1 MSDTDSATTTGADAR
16 VLLSTWVNDNDE
28 WVRAIVRGVLST
40 GRALV
45 DSDLDDAYA
54 LFRQE
59 KALDT
64 RTLPKE
70 PPLAVAASPAE
81 SDEVLRITSL
91 SEITGVNALVSG
103 AVITPHE
110 GLTILY
116 GENGTGKT
124 GYSRLFKTLA
134 ASRTEDQILGDV
146 SQETASEQGAL
157 IAYALG
163 ETEHR
168 FRWSGET
175 GGVAPFTR
183 MSIFDSPS
191 VNAHVDADLEYVYV
205 PASLALFN
213 HVNSGIQAVEARIAA
228 DLAALVTGTSAL
240 LSRIPRGATAYPL
253 VETLGAS
260 TDLDALR
267 ALADT
272 TGYVTERIAVLQRA
286 VGALEAGTLS
296 ATIKAQQRVSRVLTQ
311 ATSIAAEI
319 QAFDVDTYNT
329 TRTTVAALE
338 VDYAHIRTEL
348 FEAADLP
355 ADPDDTWK
363 TFVEVGESY
372 RQHLVIAGA
381 HDENRCLYCRQPLG
395 ERAQELVTKYADYLA
410 DKIGADIAE
419 SRKSLATTTATVA
432 TIDAP
437 EVTAWVTELAD
448 QTEVP
453 DFYAHVASIASA
465 LEAVKASTR
474 SGTAVDHELPAR
486 VAAAHAVLTVRLA
499 AVEGEVKELVSEDA
513 NRAEALK
520 TKRRD
525 LDDLTAAAEVGRSWA
540 LIETQV
546 KNAKEADRLTVL
558 GRPTLALRRAVTAL
572 SKIASNALINQSF
585 ATYFA
590 EECESLRA
598 PSLKVEYIGREGSAK
613 RRKVLVKK
621 HRPSKV
627 LSEGEQKVL
636 ALADFL
642 AEARL
647 SGISAPVVFDDPVS
661 SLDHRR
667 INEVAA
673 RIANLAQSAQV
684 IVFTHDLAFTMTLLH
699 LMEQSKRC
707 AYFQIDDE
715 EGKGRVTRSSHP
727 RWDTMK
733 GLKKNINETIAAA
746 HAEEGQT
753 RAALVRTGYGWLRSW
768 CEVFTETELLQGVT
782 QRHQP
787 AVHMTQLGKIKS
799 GALPAAIDPVVRVFE
814 EACRYIDS
822 HSQPLTTL
830 NVSPSLAGL
839 EEHWAELQAA
849 RDAYIHAD
857 D

>member
-1 MSDTDSATTTGADAR
+1 MGDSESSTSSAADAR
-16 VLLSTWVNDNDE
+16 VLLSTWANDNDE
-28 WVRAIVRGVLST
+28 WVRAIVRRVLSA

-45 DSDLDDAYA
+45 DSDVDEVYA

-59 KALDT
+59 KALDS

-70 PPLAVAASPAE
+70 PLLAVAASPAE

-91 SEITGVNALVSG
+91 SEVTGVNALVSG
-103 AVITPHE
+103 AVITPHA
-110 GLTILY
+110 GLTLLY

-134 ASRTEDQILGDV
+134 GSRNADQILGDV
-146 SQETASEQGAL
+146 SQANTTAQSAL
-157 IAYALG
+157 IAYDLG
-163 ETEHR
+163 ETGHT

-213 HVNSGIQAVEARIAA
+213 HVNAAIQVIEARIATE
-228 DLAALVTGTSAL
+228 LAALATGASAL
-240 LSRIPRGATAYPL
+240 LSRIPRDATAYPL

-260 TDLDALR
+260 SDLDTLR
-267 ALADT
+267 ALADAS
-272 TGYVTERIAVLQRA
+272 GDVDGRVAVLQKA
-286 VGALEAGTLS
+286 VAALEAGTLS
-296 ATIKAQQRVSRVLTQ
+296 TTIRAQQRVARVLAQ
-311 ATSIAAEI
+311 ASSVAARIE
-319 QAFDVDTYNT
+319 AFDIDAFNT
-329 TRTTVAALE
+329 TRTTIAALE
-338 VDYAHIRTEL
+338 IDYALVRAEL

-355 ADPDDTWK
+355 ATPDDTWK
-363 TFVEVGESY
+363 TFVEAGESY
-372 RQHLVIAGA
+372 RQHLITAGA
-381 HDENRCLYCRQPLG
+381 HDENRCLYCRQPIG
-395 ERAQELVTKYADYLA
+395 DRAQELVAKYADYLA

-419 SRKSLATTTATVA
+419 SRKSLATATGTVVS
-432 TIDAP
+432 IDAP
-437 EVTAWVTELAD
+437 EVTAWVTELAE
-448 QTEVP
+448 QTEQP
-453 DFYAHVASIASA
+453 DSYAQVASIASA
-465 LEAVKASTR
+465 LDAVKASTR
-474 SGTAVDHELPAR
+474 SGTAVDHNLTAR
-486 VAAAHAVLTVRLA
+486 VATAHAVLTARLA
-499 AVEGEVKELVSEDA
+499 EIEGDVERLESEDA
-513 NRAEALK
+513 NRAEALQ
-520 TKRRD
+520 TKRRE
-525 LDDLTAAAEVGRSWA
+525 LVELTAAAELGRSWA
-540 LIETQV
+540 LIDTKV

-558 GRPTLALRRAVTAL
+558 ARPAPALRRAVTAL
-572 SKIASNALINQSF
+572 SKTASDALINQSF
-585 ATYFA
+585 AIYFA
-590 EECESLRA
+590 EECASLRA
-598 PSLKVEYIGREGSAK
+598 PSLKVEYIGRDGTAK
-613 RRKVLVKK
+613 RRKVLVKN

-647 SGISAPVVFDDPVS
+647 SGISAPVIFDDPVS

-684 IVFTHDLAFTMTLLH
+684 IVFTHDIAFTMTLLH
-699 LMEQSKRC
+699 LMEASKRC
-707 AYFQIDDE
+707 VYFQIDDE

-727 RWDTMK
+727 RWDTIG

-746 HAEEGQT
+746 RAEEGQA

-799 GALPAAIDPVVRVFE
+799 GALPVAIEPVLRIFE

-830 NVSPSLAGL
+830 DIAPTLTGL
-839 EEHWAELQAA
+839 EAHWEELKAA
-849 RDAYIHAD
+849 RDAYLRAED
-857 D
+857 

>member
-1 MSDTDSATTTGADAR
+1 MSDTNSATSTGADAR
-16 VLLSTWVNDNDE
+16 VLLSTWANDNDE

-45 DSDLDDAYA
+45 DSDVDDVYA

-59 KALDT
+59 KALDA
-64 RTLPKE
+64 RRLPKE

-134 ASRTEDQILGDV
+134 ASRTADQILGDV
-146 SQETASEQGAL
+146 SQATASAQSAL
-157 IAYALG
+157 IAYDLG

-168 FRWSGET
+168 FRWAGET

-213 HVNSGIQAVEARIAA
+213 HVNAGIQAIEARIAA
-228 DLAALVTGTSAL
+228 DLAALATGASAL
-240 LSRIPRGATAYPL
+240 LARIPRDATAYPL

-260 TDLDALR
+260 TDLDTLR

-272 TGYVTERIAVLQRA
+272 TGDVDERIAVLQKA
-286 VGALEAGTLS
+286 IAALEAGTLS

-311 ATSIAAEI
+311 ATFVAAEI
-319 QAFDVDTYNT
+319 EAFDVEAYNA
-329 TRTTVAALE
+329 TRTTMAALE
-338 VDYAHIRTEL
+338 IDYALVRTEL

-355 ADPDDTWK
+355 AAPDDTWK

-372 RQHLVIAGA
+372 RQHLVTAGA

-395 ERAQELVTKYADYLA
+395 ERAQELVAKYADYLA

-419 SRKSLATTTATVA
+419 SRKSLATTTATLA
-432 TIDAP
+432 SIDAP

-448 QTEVP
+448 QTERP

-465 LEAVKASTR
+465 LDAVKASTS
-474 SGTAVDHELPAR
+474 SGTAVDHKSTAR

-499 AVEGEVKELVSEDA
+499 EVDGEVKELESEDT

-520 TKRRD
+520 NRRRD
-525 LDDLTAAAEVGRSWA
+525 LIELTAAAELGRSWA

-558 GRPTLALRRAVTAL
+558 ARPALALRRAVTAL
-572 SKIASNALINQSF
+572 SKTASDALINQSF

-598 PSLKVEYIGREGSAK
+598 PSLKVEYIGRDGSAK

-647 SGISAPVVFDDPVS
+647 SGISAPVIFDDPVS

-673 RIANLAQSAQV
+673 RISNLAKSAQV

-699 LMEQSKRC
+699 LMEPSKRC

-727 RWDTMK
+727 RWDTMS

-746 HAEEGQT
+746 RAEEGQA

-787 AVHMTQLGKIKS
+787 AVHMTQLVKIKS
-799 GALPAAIDPVVRVFE
+799 GALPAAVDPVVRIFE

-830 NVSPSLAGL
+830 NVAPTLAGL
-839 EEHWAELQAA
+839 EEHWAELQGA
-849 RDAYIHAD
+849 RGAYIRAD

>member
-1 MSDTDSATTTGADAR
+1 M
-16 VLLSTWVNDNDE
+16 LLSTWANDNDE
-28 WVRAIVRGVLST
+28 WVVAIARLVLST
-40 GRALV
+40 GRAL
-45 DSDLDDAYA
+45 LDTDIDDVYA

-59 KALDT
+59 NALDG

-70 PPLAVAASPAE
+70 LPLAVAASPAE

-91 SEITGVNALVSG
+91 SEITGVNALVSD

-124 GYSRLFKTLA
+124 GYSRLFKALA
-134 ASRTEDQILGDV
+134 ASRTADQILGDV
-146 SQETASEQGAL
+146 SHATASAQGAL
-157 IAYALG
+157 IAYNLG
-163 ETEHR
+163 DTEHS

-175 GGVAPFTR
+175 GGVTPFTR

-213 HVNSGIQAVEARIAA
+213 HVNAGIQAVEARISA
-228 DLAALVTGTSAL
+228 DLAALATDASAL

-253 VETLGAS
+253 VEMLGAA
-260 TDLDALR
+260 TDLDTLR

-272 TGYVTERIAVLQRA
+272 SDDVDERIAGLQKA
-286 VGALEAGTLS
+286 VAALEAGTLP
-296 ATIKAQQRVSRVLTQ
+296 ATIRAQQRVSRVLVQ
-311 ATSIAAEI
+311 AISVATGLE
-319 QAFDVDTYNT
+319 AFDVDAYNS
-329 TRTTVAALE
+329 TRTTMAALE
-338 VDYAHIRTEL
+338 IDYAVVRTEL
-348 FEAADLP
+348 FEADDLP
-355 ADPDDTWK
+355 AAPDDTWK
-363 TFVEVGESY
+363 TFIEVGESY
-372 RQHLVIAGA
+372 RQHLVTAGA
-381 HDENRCLYCRQPLG
+381 HDENRCLYCHQPLR
-395 ERAQELVTKYADYLA
+395 ERAQELVAKYADYLA

-419 SRKSLATTTATVA
+419 SRKLLAEAATTVA
-432 TIDAP
+432 SIEAP
-437 EVTAWVTELAD
+437 EVTAWVIELAD
-448 QTEVP
+448 QTERP
-453 DFYAHVASIASA
+453 EFYAHVASIASA
-465 LEAVKASTR
+465 LDAIKASTS
-474 SGTAVDHELPAR
+474 SGTAVDHELTAQI
-486 VAAAHAVLTVRLA
+486 AAAHAVLTVRLA
-499 AVEGEVKELVSEDA
+499 EVDGEVKVLESEDA
-513 NRAEALK
+513 DRAETLQ
-520 TKRRD
+520 TKRRE
-525 LDDLTAAAEVGRSWA
+525 LVELTAAAEIGRSWA
-540 LIETQV
+540 TIDTQV
-546 KNAKEADRLTVL
+546 KNAKEAARLTVL
-558 GRPTLALRRAVTAL
+558 ARPALALRRAVTAL
-572 SKIASNALINQSF
+572 SKIASDALMNQSF

-590 EECESLRA
+590 EECAALRA
-598 PSLKVEYIGREGSAK
+598 PLLKVEYIGRDGNAK

-647 SGISAPVVFDDPVS
+647 SGISAPVIFDDPVS

-684 IVFTHDLAFTMTLLH
+684 LVFTHDLAFTMTLLH
-699 LMEQSKRC
+699 LMEASKRC

-715 EGKGRVTRSSHP
+715 KGKGRVTRSSHP

-733 GLKKNINETIAAA
+733 GLAKNIDETIAAA
-746 HAEEGQT
+746 RAQDGQA

-768 CEVFTETELLQGVT
+768 CEVFTEMELLQGVT
-782 QRHQP
+782 RRHQP

-799 GALPAAIDPVVRVFE
+799 GALTAAIDPVVRVFE

-830 NVSPSLAGL
+830 NVTPTLSGL
-839 EEHWAELQAA
+839 EAHWAELQITRAA
-849 RDAYIHAD
+849 YLHAAD
-857 D
+857 